1 MNTVYEILKK
11 EKRRQK
17 HTIELIASE
26 NFPSKNIMKICGT
39 EFMNKYTEGYPG
51 NRYYG
56 GCEYYDELE
65 IYCQQKW
72 QEAFNTDYYVN
83 VQPHSGTNANLAAYM
98 AVLKPGDSFL
108 SMSLDHGG
116 HLSHGSPVNI
126 SGKVF
131 NVYHYG
137 VDEHGCIDYADLER
151 LMKEV
156 NPKLVVVGASAYPRI
171 IDFKKIR
178 EIIGDAL
185 MMADIAHIAGLVISH
200 DHPSPFGI
208 ADIVTTTTQKTLRGC
223 RGGLIFCKPELAKK
237 IDSAVFPGTQGG
249 SLMNMIAGKAITAE
263 EACTPEFTEY
273 IHRVVENS
281 KAMCDVFIKHGIPVV
296 TGGTDNHLFL
306 LDLSKKYPHVTGRM
320 VQNVCDKHSITLNK
334 NMIPGDTRN
343 AFNTSGVRIGTAAM
357 TTRGFT
363 AEDFCGVALEIIS
376 ICERLEAEW

>member
-156 NPKLVVVGASAYPRI
+156 NPKLVVVGA
-171 IDFKKIR
+171 KC
-178 EIIGDAL
+178 L
-185 MMADIAHIAGLVISH
+185 
-200 DHPSPFGI
+200 SPY
-208 ADIVTTTTQKTLRGC
+208 
-223 RGGLIFCKPELAKK
+223 
-237 IDSAVFPGTQGG
+237 
-249 SLMNMIAGKAITAE
+249 N
-263 EACTPEFTEY
+263 
-273 IHRVVENS
+273 
-281 KAMCDVFIKHGIPVV
+281 
-296 TGGTDNHLFL
+296 
-306 LDLSKKYPHVTGRM
+306 
-320 VQNVCDKHSITLNK
+320 
-334 NMIPGDTRN
+334 
-343 AFNTSGVRIGTAAM
+343 
-357 TTRGFT
+357 
-363 AEDFCGVALEIIS
+363 
-376 ICERLEAEW
+376 